1 MSHSSLRSFSSVR
14 SLGNLSPKSPATQS
28 LSRGVSFSQSPTEE
42 SPPAGSFV
50 VGPPRGSMDTLSR
63 ALQNYH
69 QRTGAAHRSLT
80 VDHGHATTAPTS
92 PLRPAVPAFSR
103 SASSDD
109 GPSKLRDKGKGKEND
124 AFTGLGLRPGA
135 EGISARTG
143 TRFVMTS
150 PPTPSG
156 SRNQKPLPKLDPVL
170 AALERGSK
178 LKSKSICLNCGK
190 KGNNYPCCP
199 RCGEAWCSREC
210 RVEANNGG
218 KHVCKRTAPVPSA
231 PERAL

>member
-1 MSHSSLRSFSSVR
+1 
-14 SLGNLSPKSPATQS
+14 
-28 LSRGVSFSQSPTEE
+28 
-42 SPPAGSFV
+42 
-50 VGPPRGSMDTLSR
+50 
-63 ALQNYH
+63 
-69 QRTGAAHRSLT
+69 
-80 VDHGHATTAPTS
+80 
-92 PLRPAVPAFSR
+92 
-103 SASSDD
+103 
-109 GPSKLRDKGKGKEND
+109 DKGKGKEND

-218 KHVCKRTAPVPSA
+218 KHVSGMILEPGRGCWSVRAYVSMIEHIGERGMAHMAVKNGELPFMVSNNSRKSRTLNPAGGRG
-231 PERAL
+231 EIFR